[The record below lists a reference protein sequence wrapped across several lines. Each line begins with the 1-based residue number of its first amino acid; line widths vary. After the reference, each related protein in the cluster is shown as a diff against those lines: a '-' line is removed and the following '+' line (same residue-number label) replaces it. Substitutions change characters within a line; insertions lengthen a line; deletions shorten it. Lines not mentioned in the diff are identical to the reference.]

1 MNYQTLMIS
10 TNQTFSNVT
19 TILCITLFKLHVI
32 MTQEEKIKDL
42 EHRIE
47 LMNDGQSELVKQLE
61 HFRNMASGYKG
72 RNAQFQE
79 EVKKL
84 KEQVKHYKEL
94 DLEGDKL
101 YEEKIAELD
110 EAKKEIARLKR
121 MPCADAML
129 QTKCIGLEEQVEKKN
144 TFIEQLQCNV
154 QDLKMQLD
162 KAESTIESQKA
173 IINELDETLVEL
185 NKPWWKKL
193 FR

>member
-1 MNYQTLMIS
+1 
-10 TNQTFSNVT
+10 
-19 TILCITLFKLHVI
+19 

-94 DLEGDKL
+94 DLEGDRL

-144 TFIEQLQCNV
+144 TFIEQLQFNV

>member
-1 MNYQTLMIS
+1 
-10 TNQTFSNVT
+10 
-19 TILCITLFKLHVI
+19 

-47 LMNDGQSELVKQLE
+47 LMNDGHSELVKQLE
-61 HFRNMASGYKG
+61 HFRSMASGYKG

-94 DLEGDKL
+94 DLEGDRL

-129 QTKCIGLEEQVEKKN
+129 QTKCISLEEQVEKKN
-144 TFIEQLQCNV
+144 TFIEQLQFNV

-173 IINELDETLVEL
+173 IINELDETLAEL

>member
-1 MNYQTLMIS
+1 
-10 TNQTFSNVT
+10 
-19 TILCITLFKLHVI
+19 
-32 MTQEEKIKDL
+32 MTQKEKIKDL

-84 KEQVKHYKEL
+84 KEQLSRYKEL
-94 DLEGDKL
+94 DLEGDRL

-110 EAKKEIARLKR
+110 EAKKEIERLKQ
-121 MPCADAML
+121 MPCADTVLKAECL
-129 QTKCIGLEEQVEKKN
+129 GFKEQLEKKN

-154 QDLKMQLD
+154 QDLKVQLG

-173 IINELDETLVEL
+173 IIEELDETIAEHS
-185 NKPWWKKL
+185 KPWWKL
-193 FR
+193 W

>member
-1 MNYQTLMIS
+1 
-10 TNQTFSNVT
+10 
-19 TILCITLFKLHVI
+19 

-84 KEQVKHYKEL
+84 KEQVKHYTEL
-94 DLEGDKL
+94 DLEGDRL
-101 YEEKIAELD
+101 HEEKIAELD

-129 QTKCIGLEEQVEKKN
+129 QTKCICLEEQVEKKN

-154 QDLKMQLD
+154 QDLKIQLD
-162 KAESTIESQKA
+162 KAESTIESQRA
-173 IINELDETLVEL
+173 IIEELDKTIAEHS
-185 NKPWWKKL
+185 KPWWKL
-193 FR
+193 W

>member
-1 MNYQTLMIS
+1 
-10 TNQTFSNVT
+10 
-19 TILCITLFKLHVI
+19 
-32 MTQEEKIKDL
+32 
-42 EHRIE
+42 
-47 LMNDGQSELVKQLE
+47 
-61 HFRNMASGYKG
+61 MAFGYKG

-84 KEQVKHYKEL
+84 KEQVSHYKEL
-94 DLEGDKL
+94 GLEGDRL
-101 YEEKIAELD
+101 YEEKIVELD

-129 QTKCIGLEEQVEKKN
+129 QTKCISLEEQVEKKN
-144 TFIEQLQCNV
+144 TFIEQLQFNV

>member
-1 MNYQTLMIS
+1 M
-10 TNQTFSNVT
+10 
-19 TILCITLFKLHVI
+19 
-32 MTQEEKIKDL
+32 EEKQKGKTIGELEQKIEDLKLRIAFMDADNSVLVTDL
-42 EHRIE
+42 EHYKKVAAG
-47 LMNDGQSELVKQLE
+47 L
-61 HFRNMASGYKG
+61 KG
-72 RNAQFQE
+72 RNKQLAE
-79 EVKKL
+79 RVA
-84 KEQVKHYKEL
+84 HYKQL
-94 DLEGDKL
+94 DLEGDRL

-173 IINELDETLVEL
+173 VIDELDETLVEL